1 MATPIFSEVITAIN
15 TYIVANGNNEITANV
30 LNPILQIMTN
40 FTNNTIGNLD
50 DLTTDEKNSI
60 VEAINSL
67 KINFDDLNNTGV
79 QLHTGYDDP
88 NVTPPL
94 TYNYAD
100 FYMQLDSV
108 DDSPIYLWQYNGIEW
123 VTDMVVPVGTGI
135 SSKRYVGAGQDYE
148 LPIGAIAFKGWI
160 NDGIQHVEDP
170 DFLSDLNTI
179 TQSGTTVTFKMAITA
194 GKRIIIDFHY

>member
-1 MATPIFSEVITAIN
+1 MLDF
-15 TYIVANGNNEITANV
+15 ANNN
-30 LNPILQIMTN
+30 
-40 FTNNTIGNLD
+40 IGD
-50 DLTTDEKNSI
+50 MSTLTTDEIDTI
-60 VEAINSL
+60 VNAINSL

-79 QLHTGYDDP
+79 QLHTGHDDP
-88 NVTPPL
+88 NVTPPP

-100 FYMQLDSV
+100 FYMQLDSG

-123 VTDMVVPVGTGI
+123 VTDMIVPVSTGI

-160 NDGIQHVEDP
+160 NDGIQHIEDP

-194 GKRIIIDFHY
+194 GKRIIIDYHF

>member
-1 MATPIFSEVITAIN
+1 MATPTYAEVLTQIN

-30 LNPILQIMTN
+30 LNPILQYMLD
-40 FTNNTIGNLD
+40 FANNNIGD
-50 DLTTDEKNSI
+50 MSTLTTDEIDTI
-60 VEAINSL
+60 VNAINSL

-100 FYMQLDSV
+100 FYMQLDSG

-123 VTDMVVPVGTGI
+123 VTDMIVPVSTGI
-135 SSKRYVGAGQDYE
+135 LSKRYVGAGQDYE

-194 GKRIIIDFHY
+194 GKRIIIDYHF